1 MHAIAPVVRQAAG
14 VAFRGTRSAPE
25 PASDLWFVN
34 TCQAWREHGPLHTR
48 LLANDVEGLRS
59 LSAHR
64 LAQGPGGR
72 GVDTGAP
79 RT

>member
-1 MHAIAPVVRQAAG
+1 MPSIPCSGLVGLSVTQGFPRA
-14 VAFRGTRSAPE
+14 
-25 PASDLWFVN
+25 VN
-34 TCQAWREHGPLHTR
+34 ERLGRAHGPLPTR